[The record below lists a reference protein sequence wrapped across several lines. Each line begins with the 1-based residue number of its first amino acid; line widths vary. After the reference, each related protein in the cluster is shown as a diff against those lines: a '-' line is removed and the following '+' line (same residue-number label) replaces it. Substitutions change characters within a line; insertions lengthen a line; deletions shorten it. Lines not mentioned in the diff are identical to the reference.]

1 MSDEHKQYI
10 KSQKKERYKIYGYQ
24 LSLLFIIILSW
35 QILTDLKILDSFIVS
50 SPKKVI
56 KTIISLYQGN
66 NLFIHINTTLFE
78 IFISFVISLL
88 IAIMFSS
95 LLWFFPKFAKVFEPY
110 LTILNSLPKVALGP
124 IILIW
129 FGTKTTSI
137 IIMAILI
144 SCIVLIINIYNGF
157 ISIDP
162 NKVKLIKSLTSNR
175 LKLYIYLIFPA
186 NISTIISNMKIC
198 ISMSLIGIIMG
209 EFLVSKKGIGYLIM
223 YGSQVFNLDLVMT
236 GIIIL
241 CIIAT
246 TLYYFIYYIE
256 KLYEKTTH

>member
-1 MSDEHKQYI
+1 MSDEHKIYI
-10 KSQKKERYKIYGYQ
+10 RRKKIERFKIYGWQ
-24 LSLLFIIILSW
+24 IFLLFIIIIGW
-35 QILTDLKILDSFIVS
+35 QIFTDLTILDSFIVS
-50 SPKKVI
+50 SPKQVI
-56 KTIISLYQGN
+56 KTIVSLYQSN

-78 IFISFVISLL
+78 IFISFIISMI

-95 LLWFFPKFAKVFEPY
+95 FLWLFPKFAKIFEPY

-129 FGTKTTSI
+129 FGASTTSI

-144 SCIVLIINIYNGF
+144 SCIVLIINMYNGF
-157 ISIDP
+157 ISIEP
-162 NKVKLIKSLTSNR
+162 NKIKLIKSFTPSR
-175 LKLYIYLIFPA
+175 LKLFVYLVFPN

-223 YGSQVFNLDLVMT
+223 YGSQVFNLDLVMA

-246 TLYYFIYYIE
+246 TLYYLIYYLE
-256 KLYEKTTH
+256 KLYEKITH

>member
-1 MSDEHKQYI
+1 
-10 KSQKKERYKIYGYQ
+10 
-24 LSLLFIIILSW
+24 
-35 QILTDLKILDSFIVS
+35 
-50 SPKKVI
+50 
-56 KTIISLYQGN
+56 
-66 NLFIHINTTLFE
+66 
-78 IFISFVISLL
+78 
-88 IAIMFSS
+88 MFSS

-246 TLYYFIYYIE
+246 ALYYFIYYIE